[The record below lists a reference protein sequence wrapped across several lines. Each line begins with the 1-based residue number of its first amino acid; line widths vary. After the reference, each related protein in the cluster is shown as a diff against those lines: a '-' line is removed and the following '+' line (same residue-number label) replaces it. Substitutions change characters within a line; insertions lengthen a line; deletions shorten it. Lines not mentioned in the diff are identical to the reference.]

1 MTRARQGQDDGGGG
15 DGKISQSPV
24 LYMKTVKG
32 IAGDGT
38 VKGIGTSCKFG
49 DDVKVESCL
58 RSTFDSTFSTNSID
72 HFRRQV
78 PPFDACY
85 LHHSLSSPPC
95 YILIPHI
102 KGHGFDYFLT
112 RATECKECR
121 NEYIARNLPIA
132 PNV

>member
-15 DGKISQSPV
+15 DGRISQSPV

-32 IAGDGT
+32 IAGDST

-58 RSTFDSTFSTNSID
+58 RSTFDTFSTNSIN

-78 PPFDACY
+78 PPFDA
-85 LHHSLSSPPC
+85 S
-95 YILIPHI
+95 
-102 KGHGFDYFLT
+102 
-112 RATECKECR
+112 
-121 NEYIARNLPIA
+121 
-132 PNV
+132 